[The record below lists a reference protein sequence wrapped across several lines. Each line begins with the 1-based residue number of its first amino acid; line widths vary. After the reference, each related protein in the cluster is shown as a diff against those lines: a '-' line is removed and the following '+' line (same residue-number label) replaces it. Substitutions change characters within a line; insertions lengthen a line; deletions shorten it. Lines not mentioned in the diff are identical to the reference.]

1 MTQRTLTPGAGGEEP
16 MTPAAG
22 NGEGDAQPE
31 PFGPEPVEAP
41 VMTGNLHDLI
51 QAYIGCDRRIKELE
65 VRLKEEKAL
74 KQKMQT
80 PLLDQFAVNR
90 IQNQKME
97 TGETVFIHKN
107 TQVSLRKNDAGELAD
122 AHQALRDH
130 GLDYLVRDNVNGNQL
145 SAWYREQME
154 NEEEIPEE
162 LSPFLNVSN
171 IFQVR
176 VRH

>member
-1 MTQRTLTPGAGGEEP
+1 

-31 PFGPEPVEAP
+31 PFGPETEKALPIPV
-41 VMTGNLHDLI
+41 NLQELT

-65 VRLKEEKAL
+65 ARLKEEKAL
-74 KQKMQT
+74 KQKMQA
-80 PLLDQFAVNR
+80 PLLDQFAANG
-90 IQNQKME
+90 IQNQKMD
-97 TGETVFIHKN
+97 TGETVFIHKT

-145 SAWYREQME
+145 SAWYREQTE